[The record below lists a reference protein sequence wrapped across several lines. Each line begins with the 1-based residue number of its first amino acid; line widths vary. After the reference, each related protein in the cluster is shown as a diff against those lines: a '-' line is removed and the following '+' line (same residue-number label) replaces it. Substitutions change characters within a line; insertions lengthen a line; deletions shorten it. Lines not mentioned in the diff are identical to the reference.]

1 MTMGKDEG
9 SLAGR
14 CRAHLDA
21 VGEDYAEHR
30 RFAFGFGWAM
40 VTGGLACMVHGLVP
54 ALFTDKGSRT
64 VRSLH
69 GVIEHREHLPRAA
82 PRREGLP
89 VLLFLALVNAAMPW
103 LAGAPFWAALP
114 LTLLSLAFI
123 PAYWWSEARGA
134 ARDDEAAWAA

>member
-1 MTMGKDEG
+1 MGKEAG
-9 SLAGR
+9 SLTGR
-14 CRAHLDA
+14 SRAHLDA

-40 VTGGLACMVHGLVP
+40 VTGGLACMIHGLVP

-64 VRSLH
+64 VRALY
-69 GVIEHREHLPRAA
+69 GIIEHRERLPAAA

-89 VLLFLALVNAAMPW
+89 VLLFLALVNAAVPW

-114 LTLLSLAFI
+114 LSLLSLAFI
-123 PAYWWSEARGA
+123 PAYWWSEARAGA
-134 ARDDEAAWAA
+134 EDDEAAAWA

>member
-1 MTMGKDEG
+1 MGEDKG
-9 SLAGR
+9 LLAGR

-21 VGEDYAEHR
+21 VGEDYREHR

-40 VTGGLACMVHGLVP
+40 VKGGLACMVHGLVP
-54 ALFTDKGSRT
+54 AWFTDTGSRT
-64 VRSLH
+64 VRALH
-69 GVIEHREHLPRAA
+69 GVIEHRERLPRAG

-89 VLLFLALVNAAMPW
+89 VLLILALVNAAVPW

-123 PAYWWSEARGA
+123 PAYWWSEARAEAGEEG
-134 ARDDEAAWAA
+134 EAAWA

>member
-1 MTMGKDEG
+1 MGKDAG

-14 CRAHLDA
+14 CRAHLDS

-40 VTGGLACMVHGLVP
+40 VTGGLACMIHGLVP

-64 VRSLH
+64 VRRPQRR
-69 GVIEHREHLPRAA
+69 HRASRAARAA
-82 PRREGLP
+82 PRRAARGSP

-103 LAGAPFWAALP
+103 LAGAPVWAALP

-123 PAYWWSEARGA
+123 PAYWWSEARARRRKTARRPA
-134 ARDDEAAWAA
+134 A

>member
-1 MTMGKDEG
+1 MGKDAG

-14 CRAHLDA
+14 CRDHLDS

-40 VTGGLACMVHGLVP
+40 VTGGLACMVHGLIP

-64 VRSLH
+64 VRALH
-69 GVIEHREHLPRAA
+69 AVIEHRERLAPAA

-89 VLLFLALVNAAMPW
+89 VLLVLALVNAAVPW
-103 LAGAPFWAALP
+103 LAGAPIWAALP
-114 LTLLSLAFI
+114 LTLLSLAFL

-134 ARDDEAAWAA
+134 AEAEDEAWA

>member
-1 MTMGKDEG
+1 MGKDAG

-14 CRAHLDA
+14 CRAHLGA

-40 VTGGLACMVHGLVP
+40 VKGGLACMVHGLVP
-54 ALFTDKGSRT
+54 ALFTDNGSRT
-64 VRSLH
+64 VRRLH
-69 GVIEHREHLPRAA
+69 GVIEHRERLAPAA

-123 PAYWWSEARGA
+123 PAYWWSEKRGGA
-134 ARDDEAAWAA
+134 QGDEAAWA

>member
-1 MTMGKDEG
+1 MGKD
-9 SLAGR
+9 SLGGR

-30 RFAFGFGWAM
+30 RFALRFGWAM
-40 VTGGLACMVHGLVP
+40 VKGGLACMVHGLVP
-54 ALFTDKGSRT
+54 ALFTDRGSRT
-64 VRSLH
+64 VRALH
-69 GVIEHREHLPRAA
+69 GVIEHRERLAPAA

-103 LAGAPFWAALP
+103 LAGAPVWAALP
-114 LTLLSLAFI
+114 LSLLSLAFI

-134 ARDDEAAWAA
+134 GDADEAAWA

>member
-1 MTMGKDEG
+1 MGKERG

-14 CRAHLDA
+14 SRAHLDA

-54 ALFTDKGSRT
+54 ALFTDTGSRT
-64 VRSLH
+64 VRRLH
-69 GVIEHREHLPRAA
+69 GAIAHRERLARAA

-89 VLLFLALVNAAMPW
+89 VLLVLALINAAVPW
-103 LAGAPFWAALP
+103 LAGAPVWVALP

-123 PAYWWSEARGA
+123 PAYWWSEAHGGA
-134 ARDDEAAWAA
+134 EDEEAAAWA

>member
-1 MTMGKDEG
+1 MGKDAG

-21 VGEDYAEHR
+21 VGEDYREHR

-64 VRSLH
+64 VRALH
-69 GVIEHREHLPRAA
+69 NVIEHRDRLPEAA

-89 VLLFLALVNAAMPW
+89 VLLILALVNAAVPW

-123 PAYWWSEARGA
+123 PAYWWSEARERPEEDDMVP
-134 ARDDEAAWAA
+134 ARS

>member
-1 MTMGKDEG
+1 MGRSG
-9 SLAGR
+9 NSLGAR
-14 CRAHLDA
+14 SRAHLDS

-40 VTGGLACMVHGLVP
+40 VTGGLACMVHGLIP

-64 VRSLH
+64 VRALH
-69 GVIEHREHLPRAA
+69 GVIEHRERLAPAA

-89 VLLFLALVNAAMPW
+89 VLLFLALVNGAVPW

-134 ARDDEAAWAA
+134 AEEDGEGAWA